1 MTLSLQGLKVTYPD
15 LFARHRWGN
24 VTLTGFH
31 LHDGWPDIDLIQSVN
46 VVPFVGDRCIVI
58 GLEDER
64 TILPGGT
71 REPGESL
78 PETAKRELMEETG
91 ATFESCTPFAYWECH
106 SDDELPWR
114 PFLAHPD
121 FLRVV
126 CFADVVIGGSPTN
139 PEDAEQVTEVVLV
152 TLDEAI
158 ARFQQD
164 GRPELGAIYA
174 LAAELR
180 QGKGQ

>member
-1 MTLSLQGLKVTYPD
+1 MTLSLQGLKVTHPD
-15 LFARHRWGN
+15 LFGYYRWGN

-31 LHDGWPDIDLIQSVN
+31 LHDGWPDSDLVQSVN

-71 REPGESL
+71 REPGETL
-78 PETAKRELMEETG
+78 LETARRELMEETG
-91 ATFESCTPFAYWECH
+91 ATFESCAPFAYWECH

-180 QGKGQ
+180 AGNGQ